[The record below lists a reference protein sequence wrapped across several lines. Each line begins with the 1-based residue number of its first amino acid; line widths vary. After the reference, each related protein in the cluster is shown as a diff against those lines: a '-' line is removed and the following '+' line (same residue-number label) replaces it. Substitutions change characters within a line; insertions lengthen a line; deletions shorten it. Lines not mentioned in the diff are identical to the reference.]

1 MNPIDLVYLN
11 SIGSV
16 LERLAADKAAA
27 DASGAHERARELE
40 QQIEELTARREYA
53 AQRMFG
59 ILPVVGS

>member
-1 MNPIDLVYLN
+1 MNPLDLVYLN

-16 LERLAADKAAA
+16 LEQLAADKAAA

-40 QQIEELTARREYA
+40 RQIEELTARREYA

-59 ILPVVGS
+59 ILPVAGS